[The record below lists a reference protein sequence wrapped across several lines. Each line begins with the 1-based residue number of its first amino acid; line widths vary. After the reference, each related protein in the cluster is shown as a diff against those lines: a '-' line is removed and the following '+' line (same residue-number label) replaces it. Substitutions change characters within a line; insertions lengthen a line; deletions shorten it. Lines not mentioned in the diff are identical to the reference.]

1 MMKKLL
7 FILPLVAVVLS
18 CGDRVKSQKDQG
30 SELTPIALKTEKDK
44 ISYALGS
51 LDAKKILES
60 NPNGSRLNQ
69 EELFEGYKNGFKDG
83 ISADPNSE
91 DMQNINKLFGIQG
104 MDFDTTYLKEGSR
117 SYGILTASM
126 LYQGLARV
134 SEIESIDADVLFR
147 GFQDGL
153 GKVDSVMTEDEK
165 MAVVETFG
173 KRVQEKMMAE
183 QTAKSTQI
191 ELEEAADWL
200 KIKAIN
206 GIQELD
212 QGVYLET
219 LKKGSGE
226 FPTATSD
233 VEASYILSNLKGE
246 VQQRSS
252 DFGQNFKTNL
262 QGVVQGWTIGFQSMQ
277 KGGKYKLYI
286 PGKMGYGEETL
297 VFEIEVFD
305 IGPAGSIAPPRQ

>member
-1 MMKKLL
+1 MKKLL

-18 CGDRVKSQKDQG
+18 CGDRVKSQKDQR
-30 SELTPIALKTEKDK
+30 SELTPISLKTEKDK

-51 LDAKKILES
+51 LDAKKILGS

-83 ISADPNSE
+83 ISEDPNSE

-104 MDFDTTYLKEGSR
+104 MDFDTMYLKEGSR

-126 LYQGLARV
+126 LYKGLDRV
-134 SEIESIDADVLFR
+134 SELESIDTDILFR
-147 GFQDGL
+147 GFQEGL

-191 ELEEAADWL
+191 ELEEASDWL

-286 PGKMGYGEETL
+286 PGKMG
-297 VFEIEVFD
+297 
-305 IGPAGSIAPPRQ
+305 